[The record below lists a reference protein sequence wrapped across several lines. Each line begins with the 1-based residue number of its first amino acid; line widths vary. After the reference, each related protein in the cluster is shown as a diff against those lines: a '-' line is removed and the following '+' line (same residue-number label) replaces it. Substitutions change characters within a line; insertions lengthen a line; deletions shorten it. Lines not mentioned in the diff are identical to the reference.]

1 MTKTIVLVVDD
12 SPATLGM
19 LNDTL
24 EAAGF
29 TVLVAQSAANAMQ
42 LVERITPDIVLM
54 DAVMPGMDGFEAC
67 RRMKQLKALAAV
79 PIIFMT
85 GLAESQDVVR
95 GLEAGGVDYVIKPI
109 APDEVVARIG
119 VHLANARLTRSA
131 HAALDVA
138 GRFLL
143 ACDAAGEVLWAT
155 PQAAEMLAGVAQPE
169 GTQPEGTQTEGTQT
183 VGTQMPGKPRLPAD
197 VRAWVAQRGDIAL
210 QAVLSSAQAITTRIG
225 APEALV
231 EISCVGRIGP
241 DELLL
246 RLVAVDSSSEEL
258 LLKQRLGLTTR
269 EAEVL
274 LWLGRGKSNRDI
286 AEILGLSPRT
296 VNKHLEVIYAKLGV
310 ENRAAATGIAVRTA
324 GRS

>member
-1 MTKTIVLVVDD
+1 MTPKTIVLVVDD

-29 TVLVAQSAANAMQ
+29 TVLVAQSAATAMQ

-54 DAVMPGMDGFEAC
+54 DAIMPGMDGFEAC
-67 RRMKQLKALAAV
+67 RRMKQIKALASV

-85 GLAESQDVVR
+85 GLTESEHVIR
-95 GLEAGGVDYVIKPI
+95 GLEAGGVDYVTKPVT
-109 APDEVVARIG
+109 PDEVVARMG

-143 ACDAAGEVLWAT
+143 ASDRAGRVLWAT
-155 PQAAEMLAGVAQPE
+155 PQAAEMLGQP
-169 GTQPEGTQTEGTQT
+169 GSD
-183 VGTQMPGKPRLPAD
+183 GKPELPPEIC
-197 VRAWVAQRGDIAL
+197 AWVARLGSPPDPA
-210 QAVLSSAQAITTRIG
+210 AVPLPASPTLTTRVG
-225 APEALV
+225 TPERILEV
-231 EISCVGRIGP
+231 SCVGRIGP

-246 RLVAVDSSSEEL
+246 RLVAADPSSEEL

-286 AEILGLSPRT
+286 AEILVLSPRT
-296 VNKHLEVIYAKLGV
+296 VNKHLELIYAKLGV
-310 ENRAAATGIAVRTA
+310 ENRAAAAGLAVRTA
-324 GRS
+324 GRL

>member
-1 MTKTIVLVVDD
+1 
-12 SPATLGM
+12 
-19 LNDTL
+19 
-24 EAAGF
+24 
-29 TVLVAQSAANAMQ
+29 
-42 LVERITPDIVLM
+42 
-54 DAVMPGMDGFEAC
+54 
-67 RRMKQLKALAAV
+67 
-79 PIIFMT
+79 
-85 GLAESQDVVR
+85 
-95 GLEAGGVDYVIKPI
+95 
-109 APDEVVARIG
+109 
-119 VHLANARLTRSA
+119 
-131 HAALDVA
+131 
-138 GRFLL
+138 
-143 ACDAAGEVLWAT
+143 
-155 PQAAEMLAGVAQPE
+155 
-169 GTQPEGTQTEGTQT
+169 
-183 VGTQMPGKPRLPAD
+183 LPAD
-197 VRAWVAQRGDIAL
+197 VRLWVAQRGDIAL
-210 QAVLSSAQAITTRIG
+210 QAVLSSAQTMTTRIG

-296 VNKHLEVIYAKLGV
+296 VNKHLELIYAKLGV

>member
-1 MTKTIVLVVDD
+1 MTPKTIVLVVDD

-24 EAAGF
+24 EQAGF
-29 TVLVAQSAANAMQ
+29 TVLIAQSAATAMQ
-42 LVERITPDIVLM
+42 LVDHVTPDIILM

-67 RRMKQLKALAAV
+67 RRMKQIKALASV

-85 GLAESQDVVR
+85 GLTESQDVIR
-95 GLEAGGVDYVIKPI
+95 GLEAGGVDYVTKPVS
-109 APDEVVARIG
+109 PDEVVARMG

-143 ACDAAGEVLWAT
+143 ACDLAGQVLWAT
-155 PQAAEMLAGVAQPE
+155 PQAAEILWQAASPEPGPALPQDIRDWVRNAAGPSDAPAAM
-169 GTQPEGTQTEGTQT
+169 TTT
-183 VGTQMPGKPRLPAD
+183 VGQPPRMIE
-197 VRAWVAQRGDIAL
+197 VSR
-210 QAVLSSAQAITTRIG
+210 
-225 APEALV
+225 
-231 EISCVGRIGP
+231 VGRVGTN
-241 DELLL
+241 ELLL
-246 RLVAVDSSSEEL
+246 RLVRADPSSEEL

-274 LWLGRGKSNRDI
+274 LWLGRGKPNRDI

-296 VNKHLEVIYAKLGV
+296 VNKHLELIYAKLGV
-310 ENRAAATGIAVRTA
+310 ENRAAAAGIAVRTA
-324 GRS
+324 GGL

>member
-1 MTKTIVLVVDD
+1 MNPAKTIVLVVDD
-12 SPATLGM
+12 SPPTLGM

-29 TVLVAQSAANAMQ
+29 TVLVAQNAAAAMQ
-42 LVERITPDIVLM
+42 LVERITPDVILM

-67 RRMKQLKALAAV
+67 RRMKQLKALATV

-95 GLEAGGVDYVIKPI
+95 GLEAGGVDYVIKPV

-143 ACDAAGEVLWAT
+143 ACDPAGHVLWAT
-155 PQAAEMLAGVAQPE
+155 PQASEMLAS
-169 GTQPEGTQTEGTQT
+169 GTG
-183 VGTQMPGKPRLPAD
+183 GKSVLPPD
-197 VRAWVAQRGDIAL
+197 VCSWVAQCSDT
-210 QAVLSSAQAITTRIG
+210 VAQAALATAQTITTSIG
-225 APEALV
+225 TPEALV
-231 EISCVGRIGP
+231 EISLVGRIGP
-241 DELLL
+241 GELLL
-246 RLVAVDSSSEEL
+246 RLVAVDTSSEQL
-258 LLKQRLGLTTR
+258 LLKQRLNLTTR

-274 LWLGRGKSNRDI
+274 LWLARGKSNRDI

-310 ENRAAATGIAVRTA
+310 ENRAAATGMAVRTA
-324 GRS
+324 GRLASS

>member
-1 MTKTIVLVVDD
+1 MTPRTIVLVVDD

-24 EAAGF
+24 ETAGF
-29 TVLVAQSAANAMQ
+29 TVLVAQSAAAAMQ
-42 LVERITPDIVLM
+42 LVERITPDVVLM

-67 RRMKQLKALAAV
+67 RRLKQFKALASV
-79 PIIFMT
+79 PVIFMT
-85 GLAESQDVVR
+85 GLADSQDVVR
-95 GLEAGGVDYVIKPI
+95 GIEAGGVDYVIKPVS
-109 APDEVVARIG
+109 PDEVIARIG

-143 ACDAAGEVLWAT
+143 ACNRAGQVLWAT
-155 PQAAEMLAGVAQPE
+155 PQAAAMLAPE
-169 GTQPEGTQTEGTQT
+169 GTLLAPGGTPTLPPDVCSWLADCEATAGQAAIPTMATK
-183 VGTQMPGKPRLPAD
+183 VNPGETLIE
-197 VRAWVAQRGDIAL
+197 V
-210 QAVLSSAQAITTRIG
+210 
-225 APEALV
+225 
-231 EISCVGRIGP
+231 SCVGRIGP

-246 RLVAVDSSSEEL
+246 RLVRVDASGEKEL
-258 LLKQRLGLTTR
+258 LRQKLGLTTR

-274 LWLGRGKSNRDI
+274 LWLGRGKTNRDI

-296 VNKHLEVIYAKLGV
+296 VNKHLELIYTKLGV

-324 GRS
+324 GLM

>member
-1 MTKTIVLVVDD
+1 MTPKTIVLVVDD

-67 RRMKQLKALAAV
+67 RRMKQLTALAAV

-169 GTQPEGTQTEGTQT
+169 GAQKGSTQTGR
-183 VGTQMPGKPRLPAD
+183 PRLPAD
-197 VRAWVAQRGDIAL
+197 VRAWVSQRSDIVL
-210 QAVLSSAQAITTRIG
+210 QAVLSSAQTITTRIG

-286 AEILGLSPRT
+286 AEILSLSPRT
-296 VNKHLEVIYAKLGV
+296 VNKHLELIYAKLGV

-324 GRS
+324 GRG

>member
-1 MTKTIVLVVDD
+1 MNPPKTMVLVVDD
-12 SPATLGM
+12 SPPTLGM

-29 TVLVAQSAANAMQ
+29 TVLVAQNAAAAMQ
-42 LVERITPDIVLM
+42 LVERITPDVILM

-67 RRMKQLKALAAV
+67 RRMKQLKALASV

-95 GLEAGGVDYVIKPI
+95 GLEAGGVDYVIKPV

-143 ACDAAGEVLWAT
+143 ACDPAGHVLWAT
-155 PQAAEMLAGVAQPE
+155 PQASVMLASGTGGKPVLPPDVCSWVTQCSDIVAQAALAIA
-169 GTQPEGTQTEGTQT
+169 QT
-183 VGTQMPGKPRLPAD
+183 
-197 VRAWVAQRGDIAL
+197 
-210 QAVLSSAQAITTRIG
+210 ITTSIG
-225 APEALV
+225 TPEAQV
-231 EISCVGRIGP
+231 EISLVGRIGP
-241 DELLL
+241 AELLL
-246 RLVAVDSSSEEL
+246 RLVAVDTSSEQL
-258 LLKQRLGLTTR
+258 LLKRRLNLTTR

-274 LWLGRGKSNRDI
+274 LWLARGKSNRDI

-310 ENRAAATGIAVRTA
+310 ENRAAATGMAVRTA
-324 GRS
+324 GRLASS